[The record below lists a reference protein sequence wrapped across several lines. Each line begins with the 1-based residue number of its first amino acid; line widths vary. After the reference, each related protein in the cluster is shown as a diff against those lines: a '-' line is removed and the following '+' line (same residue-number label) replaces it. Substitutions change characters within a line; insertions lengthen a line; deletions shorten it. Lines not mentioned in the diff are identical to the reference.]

1 MLPRSV
7 ELPIDAAAA
16 MRQIIGIMSDNGWA
30 GVGYDEAVR
39 GELLDARLLQ
49 AWTTDEWATLRGEE
63 RSIELELEDAAML
76 LGGLSF
82 TEMMSIDFPWIDLV
96 RWSVD
101 FITAELRPLWTDDEW
116 ALVG

>member
-7 ELPIDAAAA
+7 SLSIDAAAA
-16 MRQIIGIMSDNGWA
+16 MRQIIGIMDDNGWSGA
-30 GVGYDEAVR
+30 NLDEAMR
-39 GELLDARLLQ
+39 GELLDARL
-49 AWTTDEWATLRGEE
+49 ADGWSTAEWDRLDGEE
-63 RSIELELEDAAML
+63 RSFDLELEDAAML

-82 TEMMSIDFPWIDLV
+82 TEMMSLDFPWIDLV

-116 ALVG
+116 ALLA